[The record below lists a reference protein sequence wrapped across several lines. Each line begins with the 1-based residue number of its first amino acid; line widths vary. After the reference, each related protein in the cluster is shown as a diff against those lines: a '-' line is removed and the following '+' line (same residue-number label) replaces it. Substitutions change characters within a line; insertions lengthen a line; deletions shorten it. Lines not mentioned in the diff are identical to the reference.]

1 MKHIKEIIYSRE
13 YFQKMGRKH
22 WDDADEA
29 GKEKRRK
36 QLAEALKKRWDAEKE
51 KSLDKLSPR
60 V

>member
-1 MKHIKEIIYSRE
+1 MIEMKPIKEVIEEKYSKE

-36 QLAEALKKRWDAEKE
+36 QLTEAAKKRWEK
-51 KSLDKLSPR
+51 KA
-60 V
+60 

>member
-1 MKHIKEIIYSRE
+1 MKPIKEVIEDKYSRE

-36 QLAEALKKRWDAEKE
+36 QLAEASNKRWENEKKKR
-51 KSLDKLSPR
+51 LDK
-60 V
+60 

>member
-1 MKHIKEIIYSRE
+1 MKPIKEVIEEKYSRE

-36 QLAEALKKRWDAEKE
+36 QLAEAIKKRWTDEK
-51 KSLDKLSPR
+51 KK
-60 V
+60 VT